1 MNVRQKSKKHG
12 HHSQKYY
19 EDIDSARRQI
29 QNAEEN
35 MKRMDAEE
43 REFHAHM
50 AKSMRELMQTFSS
63 GYSALERAK
72 SDEKLLSQEVGE

>member
-1 MNVRQKSKKHG
+1 
-12 HHSQKYY
+12 
-19 EDIDSARRQI
+19 
-29 QNAEEN
+29 
-35 MKRMDAEE
+35 MDAEE

-72 SDEKLLSQEVGE
+72 SDEKLLSQEMGEQYDGANDEQETGGMIQTDHDDLQAQSSQGKGDITLVA

>member
-1 MNVRQKSKKHG
+1 
-12 HHSQKYY
+12 
-19 EDIDSARRQI
+19 
-29 QNAEEN
+29 

-63 GYSALERAK
+63 GYSALEHAK
-72 SDEKLLSQEVGE
+72 QDEKLLQQEEREQLDVASDSE